1 MITVDVQRFQ
11 GMLDIDDD
19 VIETWV
25 TDALLHLGYDQ
36 AEISIVLV
44 DDKYIQRLN
53 KKYLGRDRPTNV
65 IAFSQQEGMGPQND
79 HLGDVVVSVER
90 ARAEAMAASIGD
102 MDRVLELLIHGIC
115 HLAGYDHEGVSAEDA
130 KDMFRKEKEIL
141 EKIKDID

>member
-1 MITVDVQRFQ
+1 MITVDVQRVQ
-11 GMLDIDDD
+11 GVLDIDDD

-53 KKYLGRDRPTNV
+53 KEYLGRDRPTNV
-65 IAFSQQEGMGPQND
+65 IAFSQQEGVGPKND

-90 ARAEAMAASIGD
+90 ARTEAMAASMGD
-102 MDRVLELLIHGIC
+102 MDRILELLIHGIC